1 LTRIWVINEAR
12 IHADLVNQ
20 TKRGFTRIWVINEAR
35 IHANQTKRGFT
46 RIWLI
51 NGTRDSLFLTR
62 LLARAPP

>member
-1 LTRIWVINEAR
+1 
-12 IHADLVNQ
+12 
-20 TKRGFTRIWVINEAR
+20 VINEAR